1 MADEKGKKGSAPN
14 TKACSNCLTP
24 EGGEF
29 SLKLSACVRCGTVV
43 YCSKECQRAHWNAGH
58 KQRCIAKADRIPA
71 SYGTNNSC
79 DKAASVAA
87 ATGEE
92 CSICLGSLA
101 NASATTLQCTHVFH
115 FECVAELR
123 KFGVKQACPLCRTPL
138 APGPEKLN
146 DEASLRY
153 MIIDRMVTRGLA
165 SWSTLPPEA
174 QSEVD
179 AAISIW
185 QAAAEQGSAM
195 AQHNL
200 GCVLQEGCGAPQSE
214 AEAVR
219 WFRKA
224 AEQGFS
230 KSQFKLG

>member
-1 MADEKGKKGSAPN
+1 
-14 TKACSNCLTP
+14 
-24 EGGEF
+24 
-29 SLKLSACVRCGTVV
+29 
-43 YCSKECQRAHWNAGH
+43 
-58 KQRCIAKADRIPA
+58 
-71 SYGTNNSC
+71 
-79 DKAASVAA
+79 
-87 ATGEE
+87 
-92 CSICLGSLA
+92 
-101 NASATTLQCTHVFH
+101 
-115 FECVAELR
+115 
-123 KFGVKQACPLCRTPL
+123 
-138 APGPEKLN
+138 
-146 DEASLRY
+146 